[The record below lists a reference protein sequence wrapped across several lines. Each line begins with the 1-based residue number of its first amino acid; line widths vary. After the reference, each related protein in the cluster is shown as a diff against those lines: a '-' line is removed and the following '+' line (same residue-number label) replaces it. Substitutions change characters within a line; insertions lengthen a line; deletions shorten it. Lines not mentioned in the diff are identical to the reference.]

1 MTMTAKEVSA
11 SLASVADRVA
21 AYLLPNGKKS
31 SGEWCV
37 GSLNGEAGESLKVR
51 VQGTKV
57 GVWADFATSEGG
69 DLLDL
74 WAACHN
80 CDIGTALREA
90 KQWLGIREVAMST
103 PAEKT
108 YRKPSRPAGASKP
121 LPQTMQWLAEV
132 RKIGPEAVAAYQVA
146 QVNHGS
152 LGQCLVFPFKR
163 GAELIALKYR
173 KVPGKEFTQEAGCE
187 PALFGWQAIPPTARS
202 VTIVEGELDALACW
216 QYGYPALSV
225 PAGGG
230 GGGKQQWIA
239 HEFDNLARFDTI
251 YLALDADGPGQE
263 ATAEIIKRLG
273 QDRCLVVTLPEG
285 CKDANDC
292 AINGVDRVEFADC
305 FRAARSVDPVEL
317 RDISEFTDEVER
329 IISGSDSGIP
339 LPWKKCG
346 QTLLMR
352 PGETIVLAGINGHGK
367 ALCIETPIATPNGW
381 ARFGDIR
388 PGSVVFDE
396 NGKPC
401 NVIAET
407 PVQLERPCYRVEFS
421 DGSSIVADANHEWL
435 TSSAVARSSARNAK
449 KPKIGTGRAQTEKQ
463 TGPRVVTT
471 LEIAN
476 SLHGTGC
483 RAHLMNH
490 SIAVAGALEMPDA
503 ALPLEPYLLGC
514 WLGDGTSSDNGIT
527 IADEQLVLELRGLG
541 HELVKS
547 AAKYRYGIRGGFMV
561 TARAVGVLNNKHI
574 PAAYLRSSARQRMAL
589 LQGLMD
595 TDGCATTYGR
605 CEFTNKNKAL
615 AEGVLELAMT
625 LGIQATM
632 IEGRATLYG
641 KDCGAKY
648 RVCFTT
654 SAPVF
659 RLERKLNRLR
669 ADISDRNKARF
680 IIACDPVES
689 VPVKCIQVDSSS
701 SLFLAGR
708 SMIPTHNSQMVGW
721 LLLNAIRWHDVTAC
735 VASLEFK
742 TAKWLAR
749 MVKQAT
755 ARPDP
760 SSGQIR
766 HVMHKLS
773 GAMYSF
779 DLQSG
784 VNYKRM
790 LEVFRYA
797 RNRYDCRLFVI
808 DNLAKC
814 GIPEDDYRAQHEF
827 MQVLTNFNRDNDT
840 TTILVHHMRK
850 GDSEDANPGK
860 MSVKGSGSIT
870 DLADTVLA
878 IWRNKK
884 KEMKVKTAIAGG
896 IPVADDVRREED
908 AVLTCSK
915 QRNGDDEPIVRLWF
929 DRQSFQYL
937 AQHDHE
943 PKPVYGLASVKEYSD
958 ER

>member
-1 MTMTAKEVSA
+1 MSMTAKEIA
-11 SLASVADRVA
+11 AALANCADRVA
-21 AYLLPNGKKS
+21 AYLLPNGKRA
-31 SGEWCV
+31 SGEWCA
-37 GSLNGEAGESLKVR
+37 GSVHGDAGESLKVR
-51 VQGTKV
+51 IQGTKA
-57 GVWADFATSEGG
+57 GVWSDFATAEAG

-74 WAACHN
+74 WAACRG

-90 KQWLGIREVAMST
+90 KAWLGVRDVVMAT

-108 YRKPSRPAGASKP
+108 YRKPPRPSGASKP

-132 RKIGPEAVAAYQVA
+132 RKIGPESVAAYQVA

-163 GAELIALKYR
+163 GNDLIALKYR
-173 KVPGKEFTQEAGCE
+173 KVPVKEFTQEAGCE
-187 PALFGWQAIPPTARS
+187 PCLFGWQAIPAGARS

-251 YLALDADGPGQE
+251 YLALDSDGPGQE

-273 QDRCLVVTLPEG
+273 QDRCLVVTLPDG

-292 AINGVDRVEFADC
+292 SIKGIDRAEFADC
-305 FRAARSVDPVEL
+305 FKSARSVDPVEL
-317 RDISEFTDEVER
+317 RNVAEFTGEVER
-329 IISGSDSGIP
+329 IISGCDSGIP

-346 QTLLMR
+346 QTLLLR
-352 PGETIVLAGINGHGK
+352 AGETIVLAGINGHGK
-367 ALCIETPIATPNGW
+367 
-381 ARFGDIR
+381 
-388 PGSVVFDE
+388 
-396 NGKPC
+396 
-401 NVIAET
+401 
-407 PVQLERPCYRVEFS
+407 
-421 DGSSIVADANHEWL
+421 
-435 TSSAVARSSARNAK
+435 
-449 KPKIGTGRAQTEKQ
+449 
-463 TGPRVVTT
+463 
-471 LEIAN
+471 
-476 SLHGTGC
+476 
-483 RAHLMNH
+483 
-490 SIAVAGALEMPDA
+490 
-503 ALPLEPYLLGC
+503 
-514 WLGDGTSSDNGIT
+514 
-527 IADEQLVLELRGLG
+527 
-541 HELVKS
+541 
-547 AAKYRYGIRGGFMV
+547 
-561 TARAVGVLNNKHI
+561 
-574 PAAYLRSSARQRMAL
+574 
-589 LQGLMD
+589 
-595 TDGCATTYGR
+595 
-605 CEFTNKNKAL
+605 
-615 AEGVLELAMT
+615 
-625 LGIQATM
+625 
-632 IEGRATLYG
+632 
-641 KDCGAKY
+641 
-648 RVCFTT
+648 
-654 SAPVF
+654 
-659 RLERKLNRLR
+659 
-669 ADISDRNKARF
+669 
-680 IIACDPVES
+680 
-689 VPVKCIQVDSSS
+689 
-701 SLFLAGR
+701 
-708 SMIPTHNSQMVGW
+708 SQIVGW
-721 LLLNAIRWHDVTAC
+721 WLLDAIRWHDVTAC

-749 MVKQAT
+749 IVRQAC

-760 SSGQIR
+760 SPANIR

-790 LEVFRYA
+790 LEVFKYA
-797 RNRYDCRLFVI
+797 RNRYDCRLFII

-827 MQVLTNFNRDNDT
+827 MQALTNFNRDHDT

-870 DLADTVLA
+870 DLADTVLS

-896 IPVADDVRREED
+896 IPVSDELKREED

-915 QRNGDDEPIVRLWF
+915 QRNGDDEPVVRLWF
-929 DRQSFQYL
+929 DRFSFQYL

-943 PKPVYGLASVKEYSD
+943 PKPVYGLAAVREYSD
-958 ER
+958 EQ